1 MKVLMVTSSY
11 PLFPGDG
18 TAPFI
23 EEMARGMAARGH
35 QVDLVL
41 PAHGRL
47 RRGDANGL
55 RFFPFDYAPHPALG
69 VWGYAQSMN
78 ADRGF
83 KWKTLAV
90 APFAAR
96 ATARAV
102 ARRLEAESYDVVHAH
117 WVVPG
122 GVLSRGPAR
131 AAKTPLV
138 ISLHGS
144 DVFAAERSALVG
156 FQARR
161 AFRAAV
167 SVTACSSDLRERAL
181 KLGADATVTRTVP
194 YGVDARFFRPEA
206 PLPEERRDMMR
217 QRLGAS
223 PAQTLVVAV
232 GRLVEKKGFAH
243 LIEALGKEPR
253 LHAALVGDGD
263 LHADLR
269 ARAEVAQASVTL
281 AGRFSREEI
290 RDALQCADI
299 VAVPSIVDTMGNVD
313 GLPNALL
320 EAMAA
325 GKAIVA
331 SRVAGIPDV
340 VSDGVEG
347 VLVPPRDPASLRDAL
362 LQLARD
368 PARRAALGD
377 AARGKVG
384 RDLTWERVAATLE
397 DCYVHAQ
404 ALAKR

>member
-23 EEMARGMAARGH
+23 EEIARGVAARGH
-35 QVDLVL
+35 RVDIVL
-41 PAHGRL
+41 PAHPRL
-47 RRGDANGL
+47 SRDHETGL
-55 RFFPFDYAPHPALG
+55 RFFPFDYAPLPALR

-83 KWKTLAV
+83 KWKTLLAV
-90 APFAAR
+90 PFAAL
-96 ATARAV
+96 ATSRAV
-102 ARRLEAESYDVVHAH
+102 ARRLTSESYDVVHAH

-122 GVLSRGPAR
+122 GVLSRGPAL

-144 DVFAAERSALVG
+144 DVFAAERSSLVG

-161 AFRAAV
+161 AFRAAG
-167 SVTACSSDLRERAL
+167 SVTACSSDLRDRAL
-181 KLGADATVTRTVP
+181 TLGARASVTRTVP
-194 YGVDARFFRPEA
+194 YGVDARFFRGEA
-206 PLPEERRDMMR
+206 PLSEERRVAMR
-217 QRLGAS
+217 KRLGVS
-223 PAQTLVVAV
+223 PSQTLVVAV
-232 GRLVEKKGFAH
+232 GRLVEKKGFTY
-243 LIEALGKEPR
+243 LIEALGREPQM
-253 LHAALVGDGD
+253 HAALVGDGD
-263 LHADLR
+263 LHAALR
-269 ARAEVAQASVTL
+269 ARTEASQSSVTL

-290 RDALQCADI
+290 RDALECADI
-299 VAVPSIVDTMGNVD
+299 VAVPSVVDTMGNVD

-347 VLVPPRDPASLRDAL
+347 VLVPPHDAASLKDAL
-362 LQLARD
+362 LRLARD
-368 PARRAALGD
+368 SGRRAALGD
-377 AARGKVG
+377 AARLKVS
-384 RDLTWERVAATLE
+384 RDLTWERVAATIE
-397 DCYVHAQ
+397 DCYVQAQ